1 MSTPVTYI
9 NKKDLV
15 GKLMEQWK
23 TDMSFD
29 ELLNVIASA
38 ESIVIDEN
46 DILSIQNSYIDEN
59 SDSFLDIN

>member
-1 MSTPVTYI
+1 MSIPVTYI

-15 GKLMEQWK
+15 EKLMEQWK

-38 ESIVIDEN
+38 ENIVIDEN

-59 SDSFLDIN
+59 SDAFLDIN

>member
-38 ESIVIDEN
+38 ESIVIDEKETLKGTK
-46 DILSIQNSYIDEN
+46 ITAI
-59 SDSFLDIN
+59 SDDGVM